1 MTVRLLRQGQ
11 QTNIA
16 EKNYHIDEN
25 DTKPVNGGIDVDGKI
40 ISGIVTGST
49 LIENLDLGGI
59 KAYVYSEKNNSWNP
73 L

>member
-1 MTVRLLRQGQ
+1 MTIRKLRSGQ

-16 EKNYHIDEN
+16 ESHYHIDEN
-25 DTKPVNGGIDVDGKI
+25 DIKPINGNLDVNGKI
-40 ISGIVTGST
+40 ISGIITGST

>member
-25 DTKPVNGGIDVDGKI
+25 DTKPVNGGVDANGKI
-40 ISGIVTGST
+40 ISGIITGST
-49 LIENLDLGGI
+49 LIENLDAGGI
-59 KAYVYSEKNNSWNP
+59 NAYTFSEKNNSWNP

>member
-1 MTVRLLRQGQ
+1 MAIRLLRRGEV
-11 QTNIA
+11 TNVA
-16 EKNYHIDEN
+16 ERHYAIDEG
-25 DTKPVNGGIDVDGKI
+25 DTKPVNNGIDENGKVIKGI
-40 ISGIVTGST
+40 ITGST